1 MIQFCRNHFLTDFL
15 CLSCLRFLRLF
26 IFVNMNRLQYVVV
39 TLSVWLIVVS
49 AVPLGILPDV
59 QNAAPSPGMYDFTL
73 FFRNTFYINVS
84 KCIRFIFL
92 SLNFSVRNLK
102 FSHHSNDNPCNPSLI
117 YEF

>member
-1 MIQFCRNHFLTDFL
+1 
-15 CLSCLRFLRLF
+15 
-26 IFVNMNRLQYVVV
+26 MNRLQYVVV

-73 FFRNTFYINVS
+73 FFRNTFYINLS

-92 SLNFSVRNLK
+92 SFNFSVRYLK
-102 FSHHSNDNPCNPSLI
+102 FSHHSKDNPCNPSLI
-117 YEF
+117 YEFKKTVFRTTGCKQLDQTHH